1 MPRRGLREEVG
12 SMSRTRITTLVRVV
26 CVVLTSGGL
35 LAGCGTGGQERSLI
49 QNFFTAARFGDRA
62 TLGNIG
68 MVAFDPQTDGTVASF
83 DVESV
88 SEEQRRPLRIR
99 DLSDA
104 LDQAQLAEQD
114 HAVQM
119 KAYQDENLEAISR
132 VIEAERGNEDVGAAD
147 QEVQEGWTKWRME
160 SQAHS
165 RKVADAGTAL
175 GEESQIAL
183 VSVFDPSNPVDV
195 QQYDGELLTK
205 EVTIDATVDQEE
217 SSEQR
222 TMVIT
227 LQKVELG
234 SGEDMIDGRWIISAI
249 S

>member
-1 MPRRGLREEVG
+1 
-12 SMSRTRITTLVRVV
+12 MSRSRSMTLGLVAF
-26 CVVLTSGGL
+26 VVLASAGL
-35 LAGCGTGGQERSLI
+35 LAGCGAGGAERGLI
-49 QNFFTAARFGDRA
+49 QSFFTAARFDDRA

-68 MVAFDPQTDGTVASF
+68 MVSFDPQEDGSVSSF

-99 DLSDA
+99 DLFDA
-104 LDQAQLAEQD
+104 LTQTQADEQD
-114 HAVQM
+114 HAVRM
-119 KAYQDENLEAISR
+119 KAFQDENLEAIGR
-132 VIEAERGNEDVGAAD
+132 VIEAERANEDVGPRD
-147 QEVQEGWTKWRME
+147 QEVQEAWNRWRMD
-160 SQAHS
+160 SQDHS
-165 RKVADAGTAL
+165 RAVADAGAAL
-175 GEESQIAL
+175 GEESEIAL
-183 VSVFDPSNPVDV
+183 VSVFDPNNPVDV

-205 EVTIDATVDQEE
+205 EVTIDATVDQEG

-234 SGEDMIDGRWIISAI
+234 SGEEMVDGRWVISGI